1 MYQPEYDEGLWQDTG
16 FYSFMAFRTE
26 DECRR
31 VFPTLDPVRY
41 AEDDIEDLAIVSTD
55 DFPKQTRPLAN
66 EPIREVV
73 VIVERGLVQHA
84 DAPEGVRVVVKDYGI
99 PPGSKRESI

>member
-1 MYQPEYDEGLWQDTG
+1 MNVPVFDVPSTWKAENACTRQRIVYQPECDEGLWQDTG
-16 FYSFMAFRTE
+16 FCSFMAFRTE

-66 EPIREVV
+66 
-73 VIVERGLVQHA
+73 
-84 DAPEGVRVVVKDYGI
+84 
-99 PPGSKRESI
+99 